1 MEHFKISDEVGIPS
15 TVGAVLLNV
24 MTMFNLSN
32 INMILTL
39 IISTLSITYLCI
51 NIYLKLKELKKANP
65 EEAKKP

>member
-39 IISTLSITYLCI
+39 IISALSITYLCI
-51 NIYLKLKELKKANP
+51 NIYLKLKELKKSNQ

>member
-15 TVGAVLLNV
+15 TVGAVTLNL

-39 IISTLSITYLCI
+39 IISGLSITYLCI
-51 NIYLKLKELKKANP
+51 NIYLKLKELKKS
-65 EEAKKP
+65 K

>member
-1 MEHFKISDEVGIPS
+1 MEHFKISDEIGIPS
-15 TVGAVLLNV
+15 TVGAVLLNI

-39 IISTLSITYLCI
+39 IISALSITYLCI
-51 NIYLKLKELKKANP
+51 NIYLKLKELKKANQ

>member
-24 MTMFNLSN
+24 ITMFNLSN

-39 IISTLSITYLCI
+39 IISALSITYLCI
-51 NIYLKLKELKKANP
+51 NIYLKIKEVKKVH
-65 EEAKKP
+65 EEETKNS

>member
-24 MTMFNLSN
+24 ITMFNLSN

-39 IISTLSITYLCI
+39 IISALSITYLCI
-51 NIYLKLKELKKANP
+51 NIYLKIKELKKVHE

>member
-39 IISTLSITYLCI
+39 IISALSITYLCI
-51 NIYLKLKELKKANP
+51 NIYLKLKEVKKSNQ

>member
-15 TVGAVLLNV
+15 TIGAVLLNI

-32 INMILTL
+32 INMVLTL

-51 NIYLKLKELKKANP
+51 NIYLKLKELKNP
-65 EEAKKP
+65 KQQSDKS

>member
-15 TVGAVLLNV
+15 TVGAVTLNL

-39 IISTLSITYLCI
+39 IISGLSITYLCI
-51 NIYLKLKELKKANP
+51 NIYLKIKELKK
-65 EEAKKP
+65 

>member
-15 TVGAVLLNV
+15 TVGAVTLNL

-39 IISTLSITYLCI
+39 IISGLSITYLCI
-51 NIYLKLKELKKANP
+51 NIYLKIKELKKS
-65 EEAKKP
+65 K

>member
-15 TVGAVLLNV
+15 TVGAVTLNL

-39 IISTLSITYLCI
+39 IISGLSITYLCI
-51 NIYLKLKELKKANP
+51 NIYLKIKELKKI
-65 EEAKKP
+65 K